1 MAGVNFV
8 APILVAPSATPATFS
23 ASKVQLSSN
32 FHGQKSLGTIKRSFA
47 SEVSTPSFEVVALL
61 PLLPY
66 KPSVQN
72 PRVDN
77 FGAGLLTEKPK
88 EFNTEVV
95 LSQSEVDEV
104 IYGAYRQI
112 WGIHQ
117 ILDEVRE
124 VSLESQLRY
133 GEITIR
139 DFIRG
144 LVLSKTFL
152 EQNFYPNSNY
162 YFVEKVV
169 QRVLG
174 RDVYNATEKV
184 AWSVVIGSE
193 GVAAFVDALLGSQE
207 YISNFGEYTVPF
219 QRNRVL
225 SGRPTGEVPF
235 NIKNPRIDQKQRFDG
250 RFKLKPVVN
259 FSTVEQANRAD
270 FAVSTK
276 QLYDLPV
283 TTEGFSERAPKVT
296 GGYYGA
302 TLPPIPF
309 SFKTQN
315 ARVDS
320 LFTTEENDP
329 RYVDQPGPVSEKN
342 EIIYAAYR
350 QIFSEH
356 ESLKAYRQVQL
367 ESEFRSGRIT
377 VKEFI
382 KGLATSVPFL
392 KNNYES
398 NSNYRFAEI
407 IVQRLLGRDV
417 YSELEKVAWSIV
429 ICNKGVPGFIDA
441 IQKTDEY
448 KTNFGDNIVPYQ
460 ISRVLPQRATGETPF
475 RLKTPRYDAYYRDRY
490 AGTIDPKLYT
500 TKSYKKENLGAKNG
514 DPAIYA
520 LTAKISFRDAGAGYT
535 PIFNPTIPKDY
546 LSVVPSRTL

>member
-1 MAGVNFV
+1 MATGFV
-8 APILVAPSATPATFS
+8 APIIVTDHRFS
-23 ASKVQLSSN
+23 SSKVQLSSD
-32 FHGQKSLGTIKRSFA
+32 FHGQTVSVGSIKRSFV
-47 SEVSTPSFEVVALL
+47 SEVSTPSFEVVAQL

-66 KPSVQN
+66 RPSTQN
-72 PRVDN
+72 QRVDN
-77 FGAGLLTEKPK
+77 YGSSLLTDTPK
-88 EFNTEVV
+88 LFNTEVV
-95 LSQSEVDEV
+95 LSAAEIDDV
-104 IYGAYRQI
+104 IFGAYRQI
-112 WGIHQ
+112 WGLHQ
-117 ILDEVRE
+117 ILDDVRE
-124 VSLESQLRY
+124 VALESQLRY
-133 GEITIR
+133 GEITVR

-144 LVLSKTFL
+144 LVLSKVFL
-152 EQNFYPNSNY
+152 ETNFYPNSNY
-162 YFVEKVV
+162 YFVEKIV

-174 RDVYNATEKV
+174 RDVFNASEKV
-184 AWSVVIGSE
+184 AWSIIIGSE
-193 GVAAFVDALLGSQE
+193 GVAAFIDALLGSAE
-207 YISNFGEYTVPF
+207 YISNFGDYTVPY

-235 NIKNPRIDQKQRFDG
+235 NIKNPRIDQKQRFEG
-250 RFKLKPVVN
+250 VFKLKPVLN
-259 FSTVEQANRAD
+259 FSEVEQANRAD

-283 TTEGFSERAPKVT
+283 TPKGFPERAPKIT
-296 GGYYGA
+296 SGFFGA

-309 SFKTQN
+309 ALKTQN

-320 LFTTEENDP
+320 LFITEENDA
-329 RYVDQPGPVSEKN
+329 RYVDQPGPVSEKA

-350 QIFSEH
+350 QVFSEH
-356 ESLKAYRQVQL
+356 ESLVAYRQIQL
-367 ESEFRSGRIT
+367 ESEFKSGRIT
-377 VKEFI
+377 LKAFI
-382 KGLATSVPFL
+382 KGLATCEPFL

-441 IQKTDEY
+441 IQETDEY
-448 KTNFGDNIVPYQ
+448 KTKFGDNIVPYQ

-490 AGTIDPKLYT
+490 AGTIDPKLYA
-500 TKSYKKENLGAKNG
+500 TKSYKKENVGAKNG

-520 LTAKISFRDAGAGYT
+520 LTTKVSFRNIETNYT
-535 PIFNPTIPKDY
+535 PIFNPTIPVDY
-546 LSVVPSRTL
+546 MSKVPSR